1 MRFQLALSLSISAA
15 AIEIFSALHFFFFQP
30 FIIKNAATT
39 EQMIDAQNQLEL
51 KVNASIYWTTSVN
64 GDTSGLK
71 EVYMPSL
78 LWLTL
83 FKDDS
88 FGFF

>member
-1 MRFQLALSLSISAA
+1 M
-15 AIEIFSALHFFFFQP
+15 QP
-30 FIIKNAATT
+30 LRT

-51 KVNASIYWTTSVN
+51 KVNASIYWATSLN

-78 LWLTL
+78 
-83 FKDDS
+83 
-88 FGFF
+88 

>member
-1 MRFQLALSLSISAA
+1 MSFQLALSLSISAA
-15 AIEIFSALHFFFFQP
+15 AIEIFFRSLLFFFQP

-51 KVNASIYWTTSVN
+51 KVNASIYWTTSVD

-78 LWLTL
+78 
-83 FKDDS
+83 
-88 FGFF
+88 